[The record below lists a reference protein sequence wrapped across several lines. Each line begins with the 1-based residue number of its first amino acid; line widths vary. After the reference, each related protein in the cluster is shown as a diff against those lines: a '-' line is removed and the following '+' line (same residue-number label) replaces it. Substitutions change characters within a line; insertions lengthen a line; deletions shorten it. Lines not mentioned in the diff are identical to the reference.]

1 MDFGTIIT
9 MNYIDLPLAE
19 YHFEFVDVFS
29 WDITLNK
36 IVSKIKQGPHKTKL
50 AISCAGDGLITEF
63 DKLANIVNEI
73 EKQTNIRRENIV
85 LIIGSMCVQST
96 FDIYNKCIQERGWP
110 LLTLVIQNA
119 WEAASAGRITSDYDT
134 LFDSSPRLKN
144 KFMLFFNGESRAD
157 RGFMLATLIEN
168 NLLSKAYVSAYHTVD
183 IYLNL
188 WLTEGGDALAASGL
202 TPSMINTLSE
212 NRHLFPIELS
222 RLNYFTSVSNSY
234 HPADD
239 HQFFNDSYFSLVHE
253 TIYYDKSFIGSGHIP
268 TLFLTEKTYKV
279 IAAKHPFI
287 IAQRPRILEAL
298 RGEGYKTF
306 HPYIDES
313 YDLIEDDVERLHAI
327 KNEVLRLSAY
337 TDEQWLEFQHNVKPI
352 IDHNFELLK
361 SRSNITYRVDT
372 DV

>member
-1 MDFGTIIT
+1 MDFGTVIT
-9 MNYIDLPLAE
+9 MNYIDLSLEE
-19 YHFEFVDVFS
+19 YFFEFVDVFN
-29 WDITLNK
+29 WDVMLDK
-36 IVSKIKQGPHKTKL
+36 IVSKAKQNRRKKKL
-50 AISCAGDGLITEF
+50 AISCAGDGLISAF
-63 DKLANIVNEI
+63 DKLAHIVNEI
-73 EKQTNIRRENIV
+73 EKQTHIRRENIV

-110 LLTLVIQNA
+110 PLTLVIQNA
-119 WEAASAGRITSDYDT
+119 WEAASASKITSDYDT

-144 KFMLFFNGESRAD
+144 KFMLFFNGEARAD

-168 NLLSKAYVSAYHTVD
+168 NLLNRSYVSAYHTVD

-188 WLTEGGDALAASGL
+188 WLTKGGDPLVASGL
-202 TPSMINTLSE
+202 TPALINTLSE

-222 RLNYFTSVSNSY
+222 RLNYSTNASNSF
-234 HPADD
+234 HPVDD

-287 IAQRPRILEAL
+287 VAQRPRILEAL

-313 YDLIEDDVERLHAI
+313 YDLIEDDVERLYAI
-327 KNEVLRLSAY
+327 KNEVLRLSTY
-337 TDEQWLEFQHNVKPI
+337 SDEQWLEFQRNVKPI
-352 IDHNFELLK
+352 VDHNFAVLE
-361 SRSNITYRVDT
+361 SRSKITYRVNT